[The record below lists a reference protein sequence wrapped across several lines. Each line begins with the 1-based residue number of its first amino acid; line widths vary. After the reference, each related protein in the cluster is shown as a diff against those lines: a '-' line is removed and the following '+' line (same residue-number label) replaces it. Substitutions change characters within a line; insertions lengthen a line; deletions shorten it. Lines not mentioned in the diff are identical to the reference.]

1 MAEKKKSLLLSLPV
15 QMCIGLVV
23 GVIVGAF
30 VSADVGTTWFK
41 PLGDLFIRLIRMVVV
56 PLVFATLVAGAA
68 GITDI
73 SKLGRVAVKILLC
86 YLITTAIAVA
96 FGLGIAEIINPG
108 LGLDLSTSGAV
119 AKVVK
124 APSIVETFLNFVPIN
139 PVEAMAK
146 GSMLQIIVFA
156 IFFGCCLAGLGE
168 RGKPLLKIFELT
180 GDVMI
185 RLTNVVMYYAPIGV
199 FGLISY
205 TVSKHG
211 LAVLLPLGKLIL
223 ASFIATALFCI
234 IVYGFLVKFV
244 IRMPIK
250 TFLKGIFE
258 PWLVAFTTC
267 SSAAALALNL
277 RASRQLGAS
286 KAIATFSIP
295 LGNTINMNGTAIYMG
310 VCAVFAA
317 EIFGMNLSPTDMVTI
332 VLMGVMAAIGT
343 AGVPGAGLIM
353 TTLVFTQ
360 VGIPLEAVALI
371 AGIDRILDMIRTS
384 INVVGDA
391 ASPLVVS
398 RLEGELGTDPLSEDE
413 ML

>member
-1 MAEKKKSLLLSLPV
+1 MAEKKKKSWLLSLPV
-15 QMCIGLVV
+15 QMCVGLVL
-23 GVIVGAF
+23 GVVVGAF

-41 PLGDLFIRLIRMVVV
+41 PFGDLFIRLIRMVVV

-73 SKLGRVAVKILLC
+73 SKLGRVAVKVLLC
-86 YLITTAIAVA
+86 YMITTAIAVA
-96 FGLGIAEIINPG
+96 FGLGIAEVINPG
-108 LGLDLSTSGAV
+108 LGLDLSTTGAV

-139 PVEAMAK
+139 PMEAMAK

-156 IFFGCCLAGLGE
+156 IFFGSCLAGLGE

-199 FGLISY
+199 FGLITY

-267 SSAAALALNL
+267 SSAAALAVNL
-277 RASRQLGAS
+277 RASRQ
-286 KAIATFSIP
+286 

-317 EIFGMNLSPTDMVTI
+317 EIFGMNLSMTDMVTI

-391 ASPLVVS
+391 ASALVVS
-398 RLEGELGTDPLSEDE
+398 RLEGEFGTDSLTDE
-413 ML
+413 EKL

>member
-1 MAEKKKSLLLSLPV
+1 MAEKKKKSWLLSLPV
-15 QMCIGLVV
+15 QMCVGLVL
-23 GVIVGAF
+23 GVVVGAF

-41 PLGDLFIRLIRMVVV
+41 PFGDLFIRLIRMVVV

-73 SKLGRVAVKILLC
+73 SKLGRVAVKVLLC
-86 YLITTAIAVA
+86 YMITTAIAVA
-96 FGLGIAEIINPG
+96 FGLGIAEVINPG
-108 LGLDLSTSGAV
+108 LGLDLSTTGAV

-139 PVEAMAK
+139 PMEAMAK

-156 IFFGCCLAGLGE
+156 IFFGSCLAGLGE

-199 FGLISY
+199 FGLITY

-223 ASFIATALFCI
+223 AS
-234 IVYGFLVKFV
+234 FLVKFV

-267 SSAAALALNL
+267 SSAAALAVNL

-286 KAIATFSIP
+286 KTIASFSIP

-317 EIFGMNLSPTDMVTI
+317 EIFGMNLSMTDMVTI

-343 AGVPGAGLIM
+343 AGVRGAGLIM

-391 ASPLVVS
+391 ASALVVS
-398 RLEGELGTDPLSEDE
+398 RLEGEFGTDSLTDE
-413 ML
+413 EKL

>member
-86 YLITTAIAVA
+86 YMITTAIAVA

-234 IVYGFLVKFV
+234 IVYGFLGMEQVAARYKDPWKAAVYCCEHNCAEVK
-244 IRMPIK
+244 
-250 TFLKGIFE
+250 
-258 PWLVAFTTC
+258 
-267 SSAAALALNL
+267 
-277 RASRQLGAS
+277 
-286 KAIATFSIP
+286 
-295 LGNTINMNGTAIYMG
+295 
-310 VCAVFAA
+310 
-317 EIFGMNLSPTDMVTI
+317 
-332 VLMGVMAAIGT
+332 MA
-343 AGVPGAGLIM
+343 
-353 TTLVFTQ
+353 
-360 VGIPLEAVALI
+360 
-371 AGIDRILDMIRTS
+371 
-384 INVVGDA
+384 
-391 ASPLVVS
+391 
-398 RLEGELGTDPLSEDE
+398 LSEPDE
-413 ML
+413 PLLTND

>member
-86 YLITTAIAVA
+86 YMITTAIAVA

-295 LGNTINMNGTAIYMG
+295 LGNTINMNGTA
-310 VCAVFAA
+310 
-317 EIFGMNLSPTDMVTI
+317 MNLSPTDMVTI

-391 ASPLVVS
+391 ASALVVS